1 MNPEQRIRQH
11 FENSAATALKTQAAI
26 GLQVVDAARRI
37 ATVYDNGGKLLLCGN
52 GGSASDALHLSLI
65 HI

>member
-11 FENSAATALKTQAAI
+11 FETSAATALKTQATI
-26 GLQVVDAARRI
+26 GLQVADAARRI
-37 ATVYDNGGKLLLCGN
+37 ATLYDSGGKVLLL
-52 GGSASDALHLSLI
+52 SLM